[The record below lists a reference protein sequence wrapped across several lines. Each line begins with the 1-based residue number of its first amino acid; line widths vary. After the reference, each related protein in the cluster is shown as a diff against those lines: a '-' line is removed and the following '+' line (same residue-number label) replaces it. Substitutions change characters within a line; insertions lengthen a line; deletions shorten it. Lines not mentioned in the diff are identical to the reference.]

1 MKNSSL
7 LFFYIAIFTPN
18 ISYSVSNTNINIA
31 SFSKINTTPYIGA
44 SVYKFVDGKIDTEN
58 NTALT
63 STPLSI
69 KHSDKTKLNIVF
81 KYDIPQ
87 SINKIRIYQIESTNR
102 NYATSY
108 NITNGETKNKDTT
121 IATEN
126 NATPYK
132 WYEYNFSPPISTNT
146 ISFDTLKLSNHKGP
160 SYGGPL
166 ISEFEIY
173 TDKYIAS
180 QPDDFPQNNGGVFL
194 KADKKQSTPLPSNI
208 KLRKPWEEQF
218 QKGIFSS
225 IWRFDENKKHN
236 SLNDSHYIKTLKDL
250 DITRLW
256 LYLSLYRDSL
266 SKDIIT
272 PPIKYPLINKYKE
285 KDKNK
290 IRAVAFK
297 NNYLP
302 YINTPIL
309 SNLIEELHTN
319 NIGIIANESLMPVQK
334 QGWAFPRIYDPTHY
348 PCLLTSTTL
357 HNIALDYYDSILK
370 YNFDGITIGGDE
382 FFFYGHKP
390 HTKTESLFCD
400 THAQTSCNSSCVEK
414 FQHELI
420 EKNTSDLAKFK
431 IFEYNQLAGL
441 FKKLSNKAK
450 SKNIISTSLLL
461 TGNHNRQAYGIA
473 NDIIGH
479 NSGLDEMTI
488 DPYWSHNNY
497 LDTSYFAIETKK
509 ILAATPSRKAHITLQ
524 ATPDFNAKPFEDD
537 IMIYGPAIASI
548 MHGISG
554 VNFYKIDYLL
564 NKELKTKTYTRI
576 SQLFNFIR
584 FLESNDF
591 LTYETPKHMALL
603 YSRASEDWWL
613 LNKGKESANYPVLF
627 QNAILQSLIK
637 HSIPFDIFYL
647 DQAESIPDLTE
658 YDVTLLP
665 YPYSVGLPVTKK
677 LKNAKNIIALQV
689 YGEVN
694 ETNLQY
700 KAVPLNNMH
709 RYNIDFN
716 NTNYHDLSKFVIEK
730 LSIIVNN
737 KPTPFITNSSSDTE
751 CSLRKKGYDHLIY
764 CINWGHDT
772 AEINL
777 KIDTIESQYKIW
789 EIDTNVIYPMKLE
802 NNDSFTKSQLQNFN
816 ISLPARSFKAYL
828 IDEIEQSKKHK
839 WVNL

>member
-1 MKNSSL
+1 MKLLSL
-7 LFFYIAIFTPN
+7 LFFHIAIFTPK
-18 ISYSVSNTNINIA
+18 ISYSESSNNINIA
-31 SFSKINTTPYIGA
+31 TFSKIYTTPYIGA
-44 SVYKFVDGKIDTEN
+44 SVYKFTDGKIDTEN

-63 STPLSI
+63 TTPLSI
-69 KHSDKTKLNIVF
+69 KHSVKTNLKIAF
-81 KYDIPQ
+81 KYDTPQ

-108 NITNGETKNKDTT
+108 NITNADTKNKV
-121 IATEN
+121 IATEY

-132 WYEYNFSPPISTNT
+132 WYEYNFSPPISTKT
-146 ISFDTLKLSNHKGP
+146 IGIETLKLSSHKGP

-173 TDKYIAS
+173 TDKYNVS
-180 QPDDFPQNNGGVFL
+180 QSDNLPPKHDDIFL
-194 KADKKQSTPLPSNI
+194 KADEKESILLPKKI
-208 KLRKPWEEQF
+208 KLRKPWKEQF

-225 IWRFDENKKHN
+225 IWRFDENKTHKK
-236 SLNDSHYIKTLKDL
+236 LNDSQYIKTLKDL

-256 LYLSLYRDSL
+256 LYLSLYRDNF

-272 PPIKYPLINKYKE
+272 PPFKYPLISNHKE
-285 KDKNK
+285 QDANK

-297 NNYLP
+297 NDYLS

-309 SNLIEELHTN
+309 NNLIQELHTN
-319 NIGIIANESLMPVQK
+319 NIGIIANESLIPVQK
-334 QGWAFPRIYDPTHY
+334 HGWNFPKIYDPTHY
-348 PCLLTSTTL
+348 PCLLTSTIL
-357 HNIALDYYDSILK
+357 HKIALDYYDSILK
-370 YNFDGITIGGDE
+370 YHFDGITIGGDE

-390 HTKTESLFCD
+390 HAKTESLFCKD
-400 THAQTSCNSSCVEK
+400 NAETSCNSSCVEN
-414 FQHELI
+414 FQDKLI
-420 EKNTSDLAKFK
+420 EKNTPALAEFK
-431 IFEYNQLAGL
+431 LFEYNQLAGL

-479 NSGLDEMTI
+479 DSGLDEMSI

-497 LDTSYFAIETKK
+497 LDTSYFALETKK

-524 ATPDFNAKPFEDD
+524 ATPNFNDKPFEDD
-537 IMIYGPAIASI
+537 IMLYGPAIASI

-564 NKELKTKTYTRI
+564 NKGLKTKTYTRI

-584 FLESNDF
+584 FIESNGF
-591 LTYETPKHMALL
+591 LTYETPKHIALL

-613 LNKGKESANYPVLF
+613 LNKDKESANYPVIF

-637 HSIPFDIFYL
+637 HSIPFDVFYL

-677 LKNAKNIIALQV
+677 LKRSNNIIALQL

-694 ETNLQY
+694 ESNLQY
-700 KAVPLNNMH
+700 KAEPLNNMY

-716 NTNYHDLSKFVIEK
+716 NTNYHELSNFIIEK
-730 LSIIVNN
+730 LSIVDNN
-737 KPTPFITNSSSDTE
+737 KPAPFISNSTSDTE
-751 CSLRKKGYDHLIY
+751 CSIRKKGYDHLIY
-764 CINWGHDT
+764 CINWGHDS

-777 KIDTIESQYKIW
+777 KIEAIESQYNIW
-789 EIDTNVIYPMKLE
+789 KIDTTTIHPMKSVK
-802 NNDSFTKSQLQNFN
+802 NDLFTKSQLKNFN
-816 ISLPARSFKAYL
+816 IILPARSFRAYL
-828 IDEIEQSKKHK
+828 IDEIKLSKKHK